1 MKVSLFVHVD
11 DFRAMGKIM
20 IMSKHLRIGNRL
32 AAAAVSAI
40 CFTAV
45 AHAAPIDVFN
55 TGVDANGLLP
65 NGTLGDPHYSLY
77 PVLSAVPQPDP
88 AGASTVLR
96 VVTQANGFP
105 IGPWLLDDT
114 SSRWIGPD
122 SGINIANHNSGGNN
136 DSVVNAL
143 PGYYDYRTTFDL
155 AEVTN
160 HTIVTL
166 AGQWAA
172 DNSGANIFLN
182 GVSTGDVT
190 TDFSGNAP
198 FQHWTAFT
206 ITGNFIEGINTL
218 DFIVKND
225 AGSPLLTD
233 PNPTGLRV
241 EFLTATDV
249 VPEPAT
255 LALFGASLAGLGV
268 LRRRKAA

>member
-1 MKVSLFVHVD
+1 
-11 DFRAMGKIM
+11 MGKIM

-55 TGVDANGLLP
+55 TGVGANGLLLP
-65 NGTLGDPHYSLY
+65 NATLGDPHYSLY
-77 PVLSAVPQPDP
+77 PVPSAVPQPDP

-105 IGPWLLDDT
+105 IGANGPWLRDDT
-114 SSRWIGPD
+114 SSTWIGPN
-122 SGINIANHNSGGNN
+122 SGIHNGNN
-136 DSVVNAL
+136 DNVVDAP

-218 DFIVKND
+218 DFIVTNG
-225 AGSPLLTD
+225 AAA

-255 LALFGASLAGLGV
+255 LALFGAGLAGLGV